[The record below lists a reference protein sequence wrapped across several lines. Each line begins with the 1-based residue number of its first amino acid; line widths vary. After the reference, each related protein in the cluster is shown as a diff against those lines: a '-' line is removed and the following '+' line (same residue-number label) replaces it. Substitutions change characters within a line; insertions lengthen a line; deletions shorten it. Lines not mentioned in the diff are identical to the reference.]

1 MEFSPALVLL
11 SCLAVGLASP
21 VVYQDRHIL
30 PEAQNLFRVS
40 ACEWEYANLTCPRHQ
55 YIAIKSA
62 QYGKLRQ
69 EKCPRTRMST
79 ETCWADVSAVAKENC
94 QGAECTLSVNN
105 DALRVD
111 PCAGITKYLE
121 VSYRCGKVV
130 KKSVGCEK
138 SALQLSCPS
147 GNVEIISANYGRQ
160 NKETCPRKD
169 EMPSRVCWFDVA
181 AVLENMCS
189 GSKCDVKA
197 DNRELSVDPC
207 LGIHKYMDIEFSC
220 QSTPAK
226 YTRPSVEEQIRE
238 ILQVEEEISADTP
251 VDDEATENAAEEA
264 KRIEEENEKRAAEEA
279 KKLEEERKQAEEE
292 AKKAAEEERKAEEEE
307 NRKEA
312 EEAKKL
318 AEEEAK
324 REAEEIAK
332 LKAEEEAKRKEE
344 EEAMRKAIED
354 AKREAEEEAKRQEE
368 EEAKKE
374 AEEEAKHTPQDQQ
387 QEEQEGPRQGLDHTQ
402 STSTS
407 NQPEK

>member
-1 MEFSPALVLL
+1 MGS
-11 SCLAVGLASP
+11 
-21 VVYQDRHIL
+21 D
-30 PEAQNLFRVS
+30 
-40 ACEWEYANLTCPRHQ
+40 
-55 YIAIKSA
+55 
-62 QYGKLRQ
+62 
-69 EKCPRTRMST
+69 
-79 ETCWADVSAVAKENC
+79 VAKENC

-105 DALRVD
+105 AALRVD

-169 EMPSRVCWFDVA
+169 EMPSRTCWFDVA
-181 AVLENMCS
+181 AVLETMCS

-251 VDDEATENAAEEA
+251 VDEEA

-324 REAEEIAK
+324 REAEEIAE

-374 AEEEAKHTPQDQQ
+374 AEEEAKRM
-387 QEEQEGPRQGLDHTQ
+387 EEEAKKAKEAELAEIARKAAEEAKRKAAELAKRIA
-402 STSTS
+402 
-407 NQPEK
+407 EAARKAAELAA

>member
-1 MEFSPALVLL
+1 MGS
-11 SCLAVGLASP
+11 
-21 VVYQDRHIL
+21 D
-30 PEAQNLFRVS
+30 
-40 ACEWEYANLTCPRHQ
+40 
-55 YIAIKSA
+55 
-62 QYGKLRQ
+62 
-69 EKCPRTRMST
+69 
-79 ETCWADVSAVAKENC
+79 VAKENC

-105 DALRVD
+105 AALRVD

-169 EMPSRVCWFDVA
+169 EMPSRTCWFDVA
-181 AVLENMCS
+181 AVLETMCS

-251 VDDEATENAAEEA
+251 VDDEATENATEEA

-279 KKLEEERKQAEEE
+279 KKLE
-292 AKKAAEEERKAEEEE
+292 EEERKAEEEE

-324 REAEEIAK
+324 REAEEIAE

-374 AEEEAKHTPQDQQ
+374 AEEEAKRM
-387 QEEQEGPRQGLDHTQ
+387 EEEAKKAKEEGP
-402 STSTS
+402 
-407 NQPEK
+407 